1 MYRISGFKGVSQN
14 KAALGED
21 GNRVSALS
29 AKAESMY
36 SDRFRDYKHLSSGK
50 ELSVS
55 EEEYKAK
62 VSELAQSDMKRGV
75 HQGSEF
81 RSMQGKY
88 VQVVSPDR
96 ENVVYNMIN
105 AMVRSQPPIG
115 EPNVETHVYRK
126 DNVVATYSPRDG
138 WFSVETPEE
147 KARAAEIA
155 DVYNRAWA
163 QAYSEGGNV
172 SNNTSKF
179 SPYTNN
185 GYIVGISLFSTT
197 I

>member
-14 KAALGED
+14 KATLGED
-21 GNRVSALS
+21 ASRVSALS

-36 SDRFRDYKHLSSGK
+36 SDRFRDYKYLSSGK
-50 ELSVS
+50 ELFVS
-55 EEEYKAK
+55 EEEFKAK
-62 VSELAQSDMKRGV
+62 VSELAHSDMKRGV

-105 AMVRSQPPIG
+105 AMVRSQPPVG
-115 EPNVETHVYRK
+115 EPKVETHVYRS
-126 DNVVATYSPRDG
+126 DSVIATYSPQEG
-138 WFSVETPEE
+138 WFFVETPEE

-172 SNNTSKF
+172 NSNAAKF
-179 SPYTNN
+179 SPYNN
-185 GYIVGISLFSTT
+185 NSFIVGISIFSTT